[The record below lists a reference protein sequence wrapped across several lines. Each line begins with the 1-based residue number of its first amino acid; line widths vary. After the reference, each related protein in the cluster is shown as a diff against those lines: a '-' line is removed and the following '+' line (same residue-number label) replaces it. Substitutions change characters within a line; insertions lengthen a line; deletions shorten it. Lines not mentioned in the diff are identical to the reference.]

1 MKIIDGKYLAEEI
14 KNAIAQE
21 VYSLGDDRPNL
32 AIILVGHKP
41 DSELYVKIKERE
53 AKKVGIDTSLYRLE
67 EDTTEEEVLSAINF
81 LNKDQATHGILVQLP
96 LPTHLDTD
104 KIIAAIN
111 PEKDI
116 DGFTPENKKNITNI
130 DNPNRLLSPVILATL
145 ISLETAQIELKNST
159 CAIVAKDSVL
169 TFGLKEIL
177 TAYGT
182 EVSILDQNDNHLKA
196 KTNLADILITAI
208 GQPEFIKHEH
218 IKPGATIID
227 IGISQNS
234 AGKTV
239 GDVDQAEAKEA
250 AWLTPVPGGIGPL
263 TVAFALQNT
272 LYCYNHNKNIF
283 SNNK

>member
-1 MKIIDGKYLAEEI
+1 MKFIDGKSLAEEI
-14 KNAIAQE
+14 KNAIAKE
-21 VYSLGDDRPNL
+21 VYSLGDNRPNL
-32 AIILVGHKP
+32 AIILVGHKS

-53 AKKVGIDTSLYRLE
+53 AKRVGIDTSLYRLE
-67 EDTTEEEVLSAINF
+67 ENSTEEEILDAINF
-81 LNKDQATHGILVQLP
+81 LNKDQAIHGILVQLP
-96 LPTHLDTD
+96 LPTSLDTD
-104 KIIAAIN
+104 KIVAAID
-111 PEKDI
+111 PKKDI
-116 DGFTPENKKNITNI
+116 DGFTPENKKNIAVI
-130 DNPNRLLSPVILATL
+130 DNPDRLLSPVILATL
-145 ISLETAQIELKNST
+145 ISLETAQVELKNSN

-169 TFGLKEIL
+169 TAGLKEIL
-177 TAYGT
+177 TAYGS
-182 EVSILDQNDNHLKA
+182 EVSILDQNDSHLKA
-196 KTNLADILITAI
+196 KTNSADILITAI
-208 GQPEFIKHEH
+208 GKPEFIKHEH

-272 LYCYNHNKNIF
+272 LHCYYHNKNSF